1 MRTLRSNPLATAV
14 FVLPAVAVFTIIVMY
29 PLARTLFMS
38 LYDWDGVLKAKFVGV
53 DNFKT
58 LFHDAMFYTSL
69 KNGFIF
75 AAILSAFQLILATFF
90 ALVLLDPRIKG
101 KNTLRRAYFIPVV
114 LSVTVVCQLWIS
126 MYNPSYGL
134 FNKLFAALGFTYSQ
148 DWLSSLGVS
157 SIVAVTMVAA
167 WQGMGYQFALIY
179 AAAKSLPEQ
188 LYEAARI
195 DGATTFQIHR
205 KITIPLLA
213 ETYRICLIFTINAG
227 LNAFAYM
234 QIMTKGGPGTSTYT
248 LTYLMYRSAF
258 KLDQY
263 GYGCAVA
270 VIVVLQCLFVTY
282 LINKLV
288 ARERITY

>member
-1 MRTLRSNPLATAV
+1 MRTLRSNPLATAI
-14 FVLPAVAVFTIIVMY
+14 FVLPALIVFTVIVMY
-29 PLARTLFMS
+29 PLVQTLFMS
-38 LYDWDGVLKAKFVGV
+38 LFDWDGVLKAKFVGLN
-53 DNFKT
+53 NFNT
-58 LFHDAMFYTSL
+58 LIHDDIFYVSL

-75 AAILSAFQLILATFF
+75 AVILTVFQLVLATVF
-90 ALVLLDPRIKG
+90 ALILLNPRIKG
-101 KNTLRRAYFIPVV
+101 KNMLRRAYFIPVV

-126 MYNPSYGL
+126 MYNPQYGMI
-134 FNKLFAALGFTYSQ
+134 NKLFQALGLSYSQ
-148 DWLSSLGVS
+148 DWLSNLGLS
-157 SIVAVTMVAA
+157 SIIAVTMVAA

-179 AAAKSLPEQ
+179 AAAKSLPEHFF
-188 LYEAARI
+188 EAAKI

-213 ETYRICLIFTINAG
+213 ETYRICLIFTLNAG

-248 LTYLMYRSAF
+248 LTYMMYRSAF

-270 VIVVLQCLFVTY
+270 VVVVLQCLFVTF
-282 LINKLV
+282 LINKFV